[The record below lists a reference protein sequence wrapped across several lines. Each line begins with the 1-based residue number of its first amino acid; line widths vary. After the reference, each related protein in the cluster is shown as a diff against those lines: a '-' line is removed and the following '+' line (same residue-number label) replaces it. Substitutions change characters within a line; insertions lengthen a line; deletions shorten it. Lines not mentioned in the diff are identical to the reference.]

1 MVSNLLKILL
11 VLSMAIFSGCAYN
24 GSFYYTKSEYNE
36 IKDINYEDVYLVNKE
51 GVKLNAV
58 YMEPNGKAKGS
69 VLLIHGNGGNVSGWI
84 YSIKPLVDAGYR
96 AMVFDY
102 QGYGKSEGKPTH
114 KNVVTDAE
122 IFLNYLYDK
131 KAKDE
136 KLVVWGCSL
145 GGNLS
150 VNIANRNQDKVDILI
165 DEAGFSSHSDIATA
179 MMPWFVKPFARL
191 SVAAPYS
198 SKKIIK
204 EVKIPVLIIHSSE
217 DEVVPFR
224 MGEKVYENANEPKEF
239 WQIKGKHC
247 YAIVDYKDEFIT
259 KLDSLINVK

>member
-1 MVSNLLKILL
+1 MIFKLLKFTLII
-11 VLSMAIFSGCAYN
+11 SMAIFTGCSYN

-36 IKDINYEDVYLVNKE
+36 IKDIDYQDVFLTNAK
-51 GVKLNAV
+51 GIKLNAV
-58 YMEPNGKAKGS
+58 YMEPRGKSKGS

-96 AMVFDY
+96 ALVFDY

-122 IFLNYLYDK
+122 MFLNYLYNK

-150 VNIANRNQDKVDILI
+150 VNVTSRNQDKVDILI
-165 DEAGFSSHSDIATA
+165 DEAGFSSHSDIAAA
-179 MMPWFVKPFARL
+179 MMPWFIKPFARL
-191 SVAAPYS
+191 TVATPYS
-198 SKKIIK
+198 SKRIIK
-204 EVKIPVLIIHSSE
+204 NVKIPVLIIHSTE

-224 MGEKVYENANEPKEF
+224 MGEKVYKNANEPKEF

-247 YAIVDYKDEFIT
+247 YAIADYKKEFIR
-259 KLDSLINVK
+259 KLDSLIRLK